1 MNKYF
6 NIFLEF
12 DRNDF
17 NNAIVSTIEKQ
28 GKGYVCVV
36 DGNVL
41 ATSTKNE
48 KYREIINGALV
59 NSCDGSSIALMA
71 SRLHREKFNTYTGP
85 EIFAHFVCSKYSQLF
100 LGNTDEVLNKLQ
112 EKLKD
117 NNEDISRFQ
126 FKSLP
131 FQRVEEF
138 DYNSIANYINTAKP
152 DLVWISLGAPKQE
165 WFAIR
170 LFPLINSGVLICI
183 GAAVNLHIGEGTIGR
198 APAWMR
204 KMHLEWLYRVIIEPK
219 KQWKKNFR
227 YIIALP
233 EIYFNERR
241 MLRSSKTG
249 RNTNT

>member
-12 DRNDF
+12 DRNAF
-17 NNAIVSTIEKQ
+17 NDAVVSTIEKQ

-48 KYREIINGALV
+48 KYCEIINGALV

-71 SRLHREKFNTYTGP
+71 SRIHREKFNTYTGP
-85 EIFAHFVCSKYSQLF
+85 EVFAHFVRCNYSQLF
-100 LGNTDEVLNKLQ
+100 LGNTDDVLNKLQ
-112 EKLKD
+112 EKFKD
-117 NNEDISRFQ
+117 DNEDISRFQ

-138 DYNSIANYINTAKP
+138 DYESIASFINSAKP
-152 DLVWISLGAPKQE
+152 DIVWISLGAPKQE
-165 WFAIR
+165 WFASR

-183 GAAVNLHIGEGTIGR
+183 GAAVNLYIGEGTIGR

-204 KMHLEWLYRVIIEPK
+204 KMHLEWLYRVIKEPRRVGKRAWQYLVAMPGIYRTEKRLIK
-219 KQWKKNFR
+219 KSNIKK
-227 YIIALP
+227 
-233 EIYFNERR
+233 
-241 MLRSSKTG
+241 
-249 RNTNT
+249 